1 MRKSVCVNQI
11 QIGSPAPMVVIA
23 GPCVIED
30 YETTY
35 AIASHLQALTRELE
49 IPFIF
54 KASFDKANRTS
65 INSYRGPGLTKG
77 LDILG
82 RIKAR
87 LGISILS
94 DVHEINQVQPASEV
108 LDVIQIPAFLCR
120 QTDFILA
127 VARSQKAVNI
137 KKGQFLAPWDVA
149 NIVEKIRSA
158 GNQSLFITERGTLFG
173 YNNLVV
179 DMRAIAIMRA
189 TGFPLI
195 FDATHSVQLPG
206 GAGTSSGGQRE
217 YAPVLARA
225 AIAAGA
231 DGVFLEVHPTPDK
244 ALCDGPNSLPF
255 EGLAELFTQLKS
267 IHKLV
272 AESVRYDRQETD
284 EAFRTTETN

>member
-1 MRKSVCVNQI
+1 MRKLVSINEI
-11 QIGSPAPMVVIA
+11 QIGSTAPLVVIA

-30 YETTY
+30 YETTF
-35 AIASHLQALTRELE
+35 AIASYLKSLTRELG

-65 INSYRGPGLTKG
+65 INSYRGPGLTNG
-77 LDILG
+77 LEILN
-82 RIKAR
+82 RIKAE

-94 DVHEINQVQPASEV
+94 DVHEINQVQAASEV

-120 QTDFILA
+120 QTDFIVA
-127 VARSQKAVNI
+127 VARSQKVVNI

-149 NIVEKIRSA
+149 NIVEKVRSA
-158 GNQSLFITERGTLFG
+158 GNQALFITERGTLFG

-179 DMRAIAIMRA
+179 DFRGIAIMQA
-189 TGFPLI
+189 TGFPVI

-206 GAGTSSGGQRE
+206 GSGQCSGGQRE

-225 AIAAGA
+225 AVAAGA

-244 ALCDGPNSLPF
+244 ALCDGPNSLPL
-255 EGLAELFTQLKS
+255 EGLRPLLTQLQA
-267 IHKLV
+267 IHRIV
-272 AESVRYDRQETD
+272 AEKPIMDRD
-284 EAFRTTETN
+284 IW

>member
-11 QIGSPAPMVVIA
+11 QIGSPESMVVIA

-35 AIASHLQALTRELE
+35 GIASHLQSLTRELE

-82 RIKAR
+82 RIKSK

-94 DVHEINQVQPASEV
+94 DVHEIDQVQPASEV

-127 VARSQKAVNI
+127 VAGSRKTVNI

-149 NIVEKIRSA
+149 NIVEKVRSA

-179 DMRAIAIMRA
+179 DMRGIAIMRA
-189 TGFPLI
+189 TGFPVI

-206 GAGTSSGGQRE
+206 GAGASSGGQRE

-225 AIAAGA
+225 AMAAGA
-231 DGVFLEVHPTPDK
+231 DGVFFEVHPTPDK

-255 EGLAELFTQLKS
+255 EGLRELFTQLKR
-267 IHKLV
+267 IHRLV
-272 AESVRYDRQETD
+272 AESAGHHGQETHAAD
-284 EAFRTTETN
+284 